1 MNSCGSSLIVFTD
14 GASRSNPGHA
24 SCAYVVGREGQD
36 PFKTYR
42 QDLGDRVSNNVAEY
56 RGMLRALA
64 YLVELTAPST
74 PRAFAGIT
82 IHSDSKLVVEQLN
95 GNWRVKDHE
104 LKLAC
109 DECQDHLC
117 TLRRSGHTVAI
128 KWIRREENSLADR
141 LCNQELDEALTDAMC
156 RPPAGS
162 TGAPPPLPVTG
173 LPIHWWMAHGELL
186 TTLLEEIRPLLPSEV
201 ETDVRGKLQYT
212 LALYDI
218 RYRGPSV
225 VVGRTALSRREL

>member
-1 MNSCGSSLIVFTD
+1 M
-14 GASRSNPGHA
+14 
-24 SCAYVVGREGQD
+24 
-36 PFKTYR
+36 
-42 QDLGDRVSNNVAEY
+42 AEY
-56 RGMLRALA
+56 RGIRALA

-109 DECQDHLC
+109 DECQDHLR
-117 TLRRSGHTVAI
+117 TLRRRGHTVAI
-128 KWIRREENSLADR
+128 KWIRREENSSADR
-141 LCNQELDEALTDAMC
+141 LCNHALDEALTDAMC
-156 RPPAGS
+156 RPPAGL

-173 LPIHWWMAHGELL
+173 LPTEPIHWGMAHGELL
-186 TTLLEEIRPLLPSEV
+186 TTLLEEIRPLLPPEV